1 MDAYN
6 FSFILMNFW
15 RDKSM
20 RSSGVPGKLNEVP
33 IYIEDN
39 GKLVKIVDIKEIDN
53 KIILIKEQ
61 NE

>member
-1 MDAYN
+1 
-6 FSFILMNFW
+6 
-15 RDKSM
+15 M